1 MKEKLHILK
10 HFLPFFV
17 LMLLLTALPVIQAKA
32 AEYSASVSTDR
43 ATGECSYS
51 VHGLDITGNSTLTL
65 QVSHKDTGVIALQKD
80 ITLTSTNCSNGT
92 YTDSF
97 SLASLNN
104 AYDQYQVNVLVGG
117 TSISAGICDF
127 TIHADKLSIQMDGNT
142 GNAARTLTVTQAE
155 PQSDIVIPG
164 KNNSVSVLAW
174 PAGSDESTAK
184 TIAAKTPYMGNGMAI
199 TTDISQA
206 DASYGSWNAKLV
218 LEPDAAAGTGTQQ
231 TLATTTFTVEPT
243 HTSLTTQKTKA
254 LEKKKAFGV
263 TVNGLK
269 NAFGIKKVTF
279 QILSSK
285 GKTIA
290 SINGTKKTTSGSK
303 YYAEVA
309 LKKLGYLLD
318 DYTIQVT
325 ITDNNG
331 NTCQMNGSTIVSEK
345 AHGGTLSVTKKSN
358 ATCVYKLSKAY
369 IPGNIKKVQFILYK
383 VDGKN
388 LKKQGKYVVKN
399 TSGKDKITLKVHNE
413 DTGKFKVE
421 VYGYTAW
428 GKKIF
433 LNDETYKLRNK
444 DMGKNGWYYEK
455 YAGKTYKFYYVNN
468 EKQTDLT
475 KLFNFEKS
483 SSTHGSRFYI
493 EVNRAASN
501 VTIFLYN
508 DETNKYDIPIKTCAV
523 CVGSDTSTNAGTSG
537 LNEKSSYTPLGSY
550 SVCTNGTSVKY
561 TLKPMLEPDGS
572 TVYAR
577 WATHIVGNVYFHAIA
592 VGTQSHYALPAYR
605 YNLLGSPASAGCIR
619 MTVADAKWIY
629 DYCSTGTPV
638 KISKGNS
645 SKPGPLGKGT
655 VIKVTGGINYDP
667 TDPGVPDSRKKADY
681 KAKRI
686 TGYKTKSGK
695 KVGYK

>member
-10 HFLPFFV
+10 HFLTFFA
-17 LMLLLTALPVIQAKA
+17 LLFFLTALPAFQANA
-32 AEYSASVSTDR
+32 AEYSASVSTNR

-51 VHGLDITGNSTLTL
+51 VHGLDIAGNNVLTL
-65 QVSHKDTGVIALQKD
+65 QVSHKDTGLVALQKD
-80 ITLTSTNCSNGT
+80 ITLTPANCANGT

-97 SLASLNN
+97 SLAALNN
-104 AYDQYQVNVLVGG
+104 AYDQYQVTLLTGG

-127 TIHADKLSIQMDGNT
+127 SIHTDKLSIQVDGNT
-142 GNAARTLTVTQAE
+142 GNAARTVTVTQAE

-164 KNNSVSVLAW
+164 QNNSVSVLAW

-184 TIAAKTPYMGNGMAI
+184 TIAAKTAFTGNGMALTADI
-199 TTDISQA
+199 TQA
-206 DASYGSWNAKLV
+206 GTAYGSWNAKLV
-218 LEPDAAAGTGTQQ
+218 LTPDATTANTTQQ

-254 LEKKKAFGV
+254 LEKKSSFGV

-269 NAFGIKKVTF
+269 NAYGINKVTF
-279 QILSSK
+279 QILNSK
-285 GKTIA
+285 GKLLA
-290 SINGTKKTTSGSK
+290 SINGKKKTTSGK
-303 YYAEVA
+303 YSAEVS

-318 DYTIQVT
+318 DYTIQIM

-331 NTCQMNGSTIVSEK
+331 TTRQMNGSTIISEK

-358 ATCVYKLSKAY
+358 ATCVYKLTKAY
-369 IPGNIKKVQFILYK
+369 IPGNIKKVQFIVYK
-383 VDGKN
+383 VNGKK
-388 LKKQGKYVVKN
+388 LKKQGKYTVKN
-399 TSGKDKITLKVHNE
+399 TSGKNKITLKVHNE

-428 GKKIF
+428 GKKIL
-433 LNDETYKLRNK
+433 LNEETYRLRKK
-444 DMGKNGWYYEK
+444 DMGKNGWFYEK

-468 EKQTDLT
+468 RKQTDLT

-483 SSTHGSRFYI
+483 SSSHTNRFYI

-508 DETNKYDIPIKTCAV
+508 EETKKYDIPIKTCAV
-523 CVGSDTSTNAGTSG
+523 CVGSDTGTNAGTSG
-537 LNEKSSYTPLGSY
+537 LNEKSSYTPLGNY
-550 SVCTNGTSVKY
+550 SICTNGTSVKY
-561 TLKPMLEPDGS
+561 TLKPMHEPDGS
-572 TVYAR
+572 IVYAR
-577 WATHIVGNVYFHAIA
+577 WASHIVGNVYFHAIA

-638 KISKGNS
+638 KILKGNS
-645 SKPGPLGKGT
+645 SKPSPLGKGS

-686 TGYKTKSGK
+686 SGYMTKSGK
-695 KVGYK
+695 KVGY